1 MKRPLR
7 LLLLSGAALG
17 AVVAGT
23 WAYRKYHHK
32 QSPRRIKDRPVVAR
46 LPNSTLLAFR
56 ATEKAGIAI
65 SCIKYPSLRKAIFS
79 QLNTDVVMRQIG
91 AAHESSEKDA
101 LYAELKTLCFARL
114 VSALY
119 STTLTCITF
128 RVQSSILARRLR
140 QQQLSGAQVDTTPGS
155 GITEGIQERYMEML
169 FAHFLE
175 NAQGLGLLVEQ
186 VRQAVRWVLQEVTL
200 DHLTTLDECI
210 TLVEAI
216 FTRLES
222 LLGPDLPRPVSIS
235 TSPPPDVTAT
245 RGGGDAADG
254 MRRAA
259 STPVV
264 LPTALPDREPRIPPV
279 FRFIFPGRGTA
290 PPPPATP
297 APPLPPVLQSLLRDT
312 AEVLASEPLVSAF
325 TMALRTGCAFVRLT
339 LEAEFAKSAATSLLS
354 EPTNPQMPWDLAAA
368 SHPPAPSTPSAAGVI
383 PAAVA
388 AAPRAT
394 YFEHLHAT
402 PELQKLS
409 LMLFAPGFVDSAP
422 LAH

>member
-1 MKRPLR
+1 
-7 LLLLSGAALG
+7 
-17 AVVAGT
+17 
-23 WAYRKYHHK
+23 
-32 QSPRRIKDRPVVAR
+32 
-46 LPNSTLLAFR
+46 
-56 ATEKAGIAI
+56 
-65 SCIKYPSLRKAIFS
+65 
-79 QLNTDVVMRQIG
+79 
-91 AAHESSEKDA
+91 
-101 LYAELKTLCFARL
+101 
-114 VSALY
+114 
-119 STTLTCITF
+119 
-128 RVQSSILARRLR
+128 
-140 QQQLSGAQVDTTPGS
+140 
-155 GITEGIQERYMEML
+155 
-169 FAHFLE
+169 
-175 NAQGLGLLVEQ
+175 
-186 VRQAVRWVLQEVTL
+186 
-200 DHLTTLDECI
+200 
-210 TLVEAI
+210 
-216 FTRLES
+216 
-222 LLGPDLPRPVSIS
+222 
-235 TSPPPDVTAT
+235 
-245 RGGGDAADG
+245 

-339 LEAEFAKSAATSLLS
+339 LEAEFAKLAGEARGLPMLRVMALVKSAATSLLS